1 MAFIRR
7 YGYDLPFSENVDG
20 DPEENPPVI
29 PGNPDAEEKKRRDA
43 IRKQLRTSRGNPV
56 CMKKLANYFRNRWKG
71 KKVHEGTIKSILGT
85 MQTMSGP
92 GSRPRRK
99 PAIQVYS
106 KLHYA
111 TRIKPGF
118 DAIWEKA
125 KETLPPGARVAM
137 SQDYVRTC
145 WEKED
150 DDFRED
156 IENQSKE
163 LHQAALQEWKASRK
177 IPEGSAEEYHE
188 AMESLNDVG
197 IPLADALAERLGC
210 HVVILAVG
218 PVGSE
223 KGEVCLRTVFS
234 DTSCQE
240 TSRTWAQF
248 DNKGFTA
255 MENSITR
262 YGRAAFSRALCRER
276 AWPPLET
283 VPPPSLDGLL
293 PMDPNT
299 VAPVSVVPAPGA
311 PAPDAPLTVAPAPVA
326 PLTAAPP
333 TATPSAIPA
342 SRLPSTVPLTA
353 TPLTVTPR
361 AIPAPRLPST
371 APLTATPSA
380 IPTPLTVPDD
390 GIDCT
395 AWAPSLIA
403 AHAYLSEKKW
413 GPRWR
418 ALLETLVKHEW
429 SFYHQEDDGNLP
441 KM

>member
-20 DPEENPPVI
+20 NPEENPPVI

-118 DAIWEKA
+118 DSIWEKA

-218 PVGSE
+218 PVGIR
-223 KGEVCLRTVFS
+223 KRRGVL
-234 DTSCQE
+234 
-240 TSRTWAQF
+240 
-248 DNKGFTA
+248 
-255 MENSITR
+255 ENCI
-262 YGRAAFSRALCRER
+262 L
-276 AWPPLET
+276 
-283 VPPPSLDGLL
+283 
-293 PMDPNT
+293 
-299 VAPVSVVPAPGA
+299 
-311 PAPDAPLTVAPAPVA
+311 
-326 PLTAAPP
+326 
-333 TATPSAIPA
+333 
-342 SRLPSTVPLTA
+342 
-353 TPLTVTPR
+353 
-361 AIPAPRLPST
+361 
-371 APLTATPSA
+371 
-380 IPTPLTVPDD
+380 
-390 GIDCT
+390 
-395 AWAPSLIA
+395 
-403 AHAYLSEKKW
+403 
-413 GPRWR
+413 
-418 ALLETLVKHEW
+418 
-429 SFYHQEDDGNLP
+429 
-441 KM
+441 